1 MPNAVSLF
9 AQATERRPEPFR
21 DAWRTGSFVT
31 PPPHTVMEQFDLK
44 KQNIPIYFLQILT
57 K

>member
-31 PPPHTVMEQFDLK
+31 PPASHRDGAIRPEKAEYPHLLSPNLD
-44 KQNIPIYFLQILT
+44 
-57 K
+57 